1 MDTQVRYL
9 LAYKQLPVLTVDI
22 DEPLLSAV
30 ALMNNY
36 KVGAVLVVAN
46 NNLVGI
52 FTERDILTKV
62 IGQYDPLGI
71 AVGEVMT
78 PDPMTISPET
88 TVTEAMALITQ
99 NHFRHL
105 PVIDGNKLIG
115 LISSG
120 DLTRWM
126 VQTQESEIHTLHEY
140 IAG

>member
-9 LAYKQLPVLTVDI
+9 LAYKKLPLLTVDI

-30 ALMNNY
+30 AMMNTY
-36 KVGAVLVVAN
+36 KVGAVLVVHN

-78 PDPMTISPET
+78 ANPLTISLET
-88 TVTEAMALITQ
+88 TVTEAMTLITE
-99 NHFRHL
+99 NRFRHL
-105 PVIDGNKLIG
+105 PVVDGNKLIG

-126 VQTQESEIHTLHEY
+126 VQAQESEIHSLHEY
-140 IAG
+140 ISG